1 MRNCSLYAA
10 CRDVQCTHG
19 PVHEPLEIEWESGI
33 CIPAQGHRAQRRKP
47 VFGGQ
52 AHGVPGAVVRAFT
65 EPFSFD
71 LPNCALKSLVGLT
84 LYQGSE
90 R

>member
-1 MRNCSLYAA
+1 MYAA
-10 CRDVQCTHG
+10 CRDVQCTHD
-19 PVHEPLEIEWESGI
+19 PVNELLEREWESGI
-33 CIPAQGHRAQRRKP
+33 CIAAQGHWAQRRKP

-52 AHGVPGAVVRAFT
+52 AHGVPAAVGGAFT

-71 LPNCALKSLVGLT
+71 LPNHALKSLVGLT